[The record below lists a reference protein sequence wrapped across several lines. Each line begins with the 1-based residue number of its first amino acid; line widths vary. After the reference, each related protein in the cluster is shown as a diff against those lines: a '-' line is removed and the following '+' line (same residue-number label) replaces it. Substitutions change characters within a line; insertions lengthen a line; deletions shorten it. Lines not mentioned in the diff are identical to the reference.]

1 MPKPA
6 ICTFCKQDGI
16 IVAMDTTVK
25 KDGTYCKSG
34 LAYTVI
40 GVIIKL
46 SHASISAVEK
56 LPFH

>member
-1 MPKPA
+1 MSLRSHYE
-6 ICTFCKQDGI
+6 DGI

-25 KDGTYCKSG
+25 KDGTYCESG

-46 SHASISAVEK
+46 NHASISAAEK
-56 LPFH
+56 LLFN